1 MLRAEPSQKRN
12 RGRRKRKR
20 VKEQASGNTSEAVF
34 FNEGPEKHERVCR
47 RESRSI
53 RCERKVAVGEKR
65 ERITEAQKGNA
76 AERRGRWK
84 EGGARS
90 EERGA
95 RRNTGGEKD
104 ERITAWWGIEPVLP
118 PWLES
123 RSVYHVNRYSNE
135 VGGLPTRQFR
145 KAL

>member
-1 MLRAEPSQKRN
+1 MREKS
-12 RGRRKRKR
+12 GDRR
-20 VKEQASGNTSEAVF
+20 
-34 FNEGPEKHERVCR
+34 
-47 RESRSI
+47 
-53 RCERKVAVGEKR
+53 EKR
-65 ERITEAQKGNA
+65 ENYGG
-76 AERRGRWK
+76 AERECRGATRK
-84 EGGARS
+84 VEREGGARS

-95 RRNTGGEKD
+95 RRNSGGEKD

-123 RSVYHVNRYSNE
+123 RSVYHVNRYSKE